1 LLDFSHQ
8 ICNAMKAK
16 ICIPANCPA
25 VVSQHLWLAL
35 NLVPLGRAEML
46 ATPGASTQIQIS
58 RNHFRFELNPLI
70 QNTTQVATLATLQV
84 HYKEAAESEKNRS
97 LQ

>member
-1 LLDFSHQ
+1 
-8 ICNAMKAK
+8 MKAK

-25 VVSQHLWLAL
+25 VGQPTPFVAL

-58 RNHFRFELNPLI
+58 RNHFRFELNQLIHTGGNIANPTGPL
-70 QNTTQVATLATLQV
+70 QGSGL
-84 HYKEAAESEKNRS
+84 K
-97 LQ
+97 

>member
-1 LLDFSHQ
+1 MLDFSHQ

-58 RNHFRFELNPLI
+58 RNHFRFELNPPHPEHHTGGNIANPTRPI
-70 QNTTQVATLATLQV
+70 QG
-84 HYKEAAESEKNRS
+84 SG
-97 LQ
+97 